1 MSSVIF
7 EGVTKRFGD
16 TVAVDDLSL
25 EIAHQEFFCLLGPSG
40 CGKTTTMR
48 MIAGL
53 ESPDE
58 GRIWI
63 GDDLVFDSRD
73 LTSRAPGKR
82 GVGLVFQSYALWP
95 HMTIKQNVQF
105 GLRMRKVAKA
115 EQERRLGETMELL
128 KLTGLE
134 GRYPNELS
142 GGQQQ
147 RVALAREL
155 VAGADVLLMDEP
167 LSNLDAQLRI
177 DMRAELK
184 RLHED
189 TGKTIIYVTHD
200 QVEALTLSTKVGVM
214 HEGAIQQVADPDTI
228 YYEPQHVFVASF
240 IGNVRINLMNATL
253 EENRLVSAGLVVE
266 FPPDRIAASV
276 NTPTEVV
283 LGFRPE
289 DVTIRENPNA
299 WCLDCR
305 VESVMPMGPISL
317 VQARIDGDPGESH
330 VTLQHDRTR
339 DLKRG
344 QRIWV
349 EIGPKML
356 HIFDKGSGG
365 RIDHHLADLP
375 PQPALH
381 EPDNE
386 RASRAR
392 RSG

>member
-63 GDDLVFDSRD
+63 GDELVFDSRD
-73 LTSRAPGKR
+73 LTSRPPGKR
-82 GVGLVFQSYALWP
+82 GVGMVFQSYALWP
-95 HMTIKQNVQF
+95 HMTIRQNVQF

-115 EQERRLGETMELL
+115 EQERRLAETMELL

-228 YYEPQHVFVASF
+228 YYQPQHVFVASF

-253 EENRLVSAGLVVE
+253 EEDRLVSAGLEVR
-266 FPPDRIAASV
+266 FTPDRIDADMRA
-276 NTPTEVV
+276 PTEVV

-289 DVTIRENPNA
+289 DVTIRDEPNA
-299 WCLDCR
+299 WCLDCQ

-317 VQARIDGDPGESH
+317 VQARIDGDREESH
-330 VTLQHDRTR
+330 LTLQHDRTR
-339 DLKRG
+339 HLKRG
-344 QRIWV
+344 ERIWV
-349 EIGPKML
+349 EIGPRML
-356 HIFDKGSGG
+356 HIFEKGSGR
-365 RIDHHLADLP
+365 RITHRLADPP
-375 PQPALH
+375 PQPTPG
-381 EPDNE
+381 ETGNTG
-386 RASRAR
+386 ASRAR